1 MKKIWIGGL
10 GACGNHHEKDMIKNL
25 AKNLNFEFVEPEEAD
40 IIIIVDTCLSI
51 YQQMLNSFE
60 CIKDV
65 VKRAKPDAR
74 IIMSGCLSKGV
85 KFELAEEQKEL
96 LLKVETIKQEDLVPY
111 VAKLLRGYNID
122 DDFDIPYSVAGLS
135 IRISLVS
142 GCLNHC
148 SFCKSNYMNFELK
161 SYPFE
166 KVESLANDIEAIDYP
181 FSRIAIAAS
190 NLSLYGVD
198 LYGKRRTHEVIST
211 FTKPDKIHY
220 AYVGALINW
229 YPELVKEIITNFK
242 IKEIF
247 ISLESGSP
255 RVYQLM
261 NRSISLEDL
270 IRLIRF
276 IKQERPDIIIHTE
289 FITGYPTE
297 TIDDLKKTIE
307 LIYELDI
314 NPAYIHSYE
323 NSKQIPSSQL
333 TGHSPEYCLESA
345 YYASDKVRPLREK
358 IKNIIQTGEMFVFK
372 KHEKEQI
379 YVTMLVNG
387 VLKNIRFDQLDRDYQ
402 EGEIIPANTVKP
414 KQFVKRRF

>member
-1 MKKIWIGGL
+1 
-10 GACGNHHEKDMIKNL
+10 
-25 AKNLNFEFVEPEEAD
+25 
-40 IIIIVDTCLSI
+40 
-51 YQQMLNSFE
+51 
-60 CIKDV
+60 
-65 VKRAKPDAR
+65 
-74 IIMSGCLSKGV
+74 
-85 KFELAEEQKEL
+85 
-96 LLKVETIKQEDLVPY
+96 
-111 VAKLLRGYNID
+111 
-122 DDFDIPYSVAGLS
+122 
-135 IRISLVS
+135 
-142 GCLNHC
+142 
-148 SFCKSNYMNFELK
+148 MNFELK